1 MDPEIAHFISVTGVD
16 AETAQF
22 FLDSSKGD
30 LTSALETFYDK
41 QNQTQKPAALPKKS
55 TAGGGMRTLQDMA
68 RDDNDSD
75 EDQKLFN
82 GGEKRLDRSW
92 LMASGIAVKGPPK
105 KSADHQDMIKDI
117 LKQAQEMPSS
127 PTVGARLGDDTPASA
142 SDGPAAAVTAGEANP
157 EPISRLMTFWQ
168 DGFSIEDGPL
178 LRYDD
183 PANQEALQQIQS
195 GYGHAANHQPRPRR
209 TVEHEAWPASG
220 CQGCAPHA
228 GTASF
233 SGHGQRL
240 GSVVPGESASPMPGS
255 FPAAAAPSSAPA
267 TAAAVTV
274 DASQPVTSIQVR
286 LGDGTRLVAKFNHS
300 HTVGDL
306 RRFVAL

>member
-55 TAGGGMRTLQDMA
+55 AAGGGMRTLQDMA

-82 GGEKRLDRSW
+82 GGEK
-92 LMASGIAVKGPPK
+92 SGIAVKGPPK

-142 SDGPAAAVTAGEANP
+142 SDGPAAAVTAGEASP

-195 GYGHAANHQPRPRR
+195 GRAPVALLNTKPGQP
-209 TVEHEAWPASG
+209 VDVK
-220 CQGCAPHA
+220 
-228 GTASF
+228 ASF

-255 FPAAAAPSSAPA
+255 FPATAAPSSAPA